1 MYSDKYA
8 HLLQPLPIGGV
19 ILKNR
24 MIASPSRPH
33 FLQGPEN
40 YPSANAFYHYANK
53 AKNGAAMVNISGLHA
68 GSDPNGTKNHDG
80 LFDFTDLKAQHYI
93 AQLAEGVHYYGS
105 KIQAGIGPAA
115 PPGYDVSAGIAREAV
130 VGDGSVTTT
139 AAHELTEE
147 MLMAMADR
155 MVEELAILRYECGF
169 DAAFLHMSYRGSV
182 LGRLLSPLTNRRT
195 DKFGGSLEARAHYI
209 LELCERIKQRCGRD
223 FILEASI
230 SGHDPLDI
238 PGGMQLED
246 VIDFAKMARGSIDIL
261 QVRAPDIDPSHPI
274 PFELN
279 PTPWLYMAEAIK
291 KANTGVLVSAVGG
304 FFDPAEADRVLAE
317 GKADII
323 AMARAFIS
331 NPEYGRLVY
340 EGRGGDLVPC
350 LRCNKCHKSSWADPW
365 ISVCSVNPVWGIEDK
380 LPSMKTEPTERKNI
394 AVIGGGPAGMSAAIW
409 LAERGHSVTLFE
421 RSGAL
426 GGQLDVIKDVPFK
439 WTIRQFREYLIR
451 QVSKQSGIT
460 VRLHCEPTREGLIA
474 GGFSE
479 VIAAIGAEP
488 KLPPLEGIDQHP
500 VVTALDAYQMVE
512 QLGKQVVVI
521 GGGEIGV
528 ETGMYLA
535 QNGHEVT
542 VLSRSDMLAKDSTPV
557 HYYSMFQSA
566 WEHTEGFS
574 AITGAEAVA
583 LEAGA
588 VVYRD
593 TASGELHRVCFD
605 SVVIAAGMKPRQA
618 AALAYCDKAY
628 GFHMIGDCLKVGNIQ
643 KLRRNAYGLA
653 MQI

>member
-1 MYSDKYA
+1 MYSNKFS
-8 HLLQPLPIGGV
+8 HLFEPIRIGGV
-19 ILKNR
+19 VLKNR

-105 KIQAGIGPAA
+105 KIQGGVGLAP
-115 PPGYDVSAGIAREAV
+115 PPGYDVSAGVLRDAV
-130 VGDGSVTTT
+130 VGDGSVSSV
-139 AAHELTEE
+139 AAHEITEE
-147 MLMAMADR
+147 MLMQMAER
-155 MVEELAILRYECGF
+155 VVEELAILRYECGF
-169 DAAFLHMSYRGSV
+169 DATFLHMSYRGSV
-182 LGRLLSPLTNRRT
+182 LGRLLSPLTNKRT
-195 DKFGGSLEARAHYI
+195 DKFGGSLEARAHFV
-209 LELCERIKQRCGRD
+209 LELCDKIKRRCGQD
-223 FILEASI
+223 FIIEASI

-238 PGGMQLED
+238 PGGMRLED
-246 VIDFAKMARGSIDIL
+246 VIDFAKMARGKIDIL

-279 PTPWLYMAEAIK
+279 TTPWLYMAEQIK
-291 KANTGVLVSAVGG
+291 KADTGVLVSAVGG
-304 FFDPAEADRVLAE
+304 FFDPAEADQALAD

-331 NPEYGRLVY
+331 NPDYGRLVY
-340 EGRGGDLVPC
+340 EGREDDLVPC

-380 LPSMKTEPTERKNI
+380 LPGMKTTPEESKKI
-394 AVIGGGPAGMSAAIW
+394 AVIGGGPAGMSEAIW
-409 LAERGHSVTLFE
+409 LADRGHDVTLFE
-421 RSGAL
+421 RSPRL
-426 GGQLDVIKDVPFK
+426 GGQLDVIKEVPFK

-451 QVSKQSGIT
+451 QIGKRGNID
-460 VRLHCEPTREGLIA
+460 VRLNCEPTRRQLID

-479 VIAAIGAEP
+479 VIVAVGATP
-488 KLPPLEGIDQHP
+488 RIPPLEGLEDGRYM
-500 VVTALDAYQMVE
+500 TALEAYRAEQ
-512 QLGKQVVVI
+512 QLGHRVVVV

-535 QNGHEVT
+535 QKGHEVT
-542 VLSRSDMLAKDSTPV
+542 VLSRSEMLAKDSTPV
-557 HYYSMFQSA
+557 HYYSMFQAA
-566 WEHTEGFS
+566 WEATEGFS
-574 AITGAEAVA
+574 AITGAEATAV
-583 LEAGA
+583 ESGA
-588 VVYRD
+588 VIYRD
-593 TASGELHRVCFD
+593 KASGKLRRAECD
-605 SVVIAAGMKPRQA
+605 SVVIAAGMLPKTED
-618 AALAYCDKAY
+618 ALAYHDPAY

-643 KLRRNAYGLA
+643 KLRRSAYGLA

>member
-1 MYSDKYA
+1 MYSNKYA
-8 HLLQPLPIGGV
+8 NLLQPISVGGV

-80 LFDFTDLKAQHYI
+80 LFDFTDLKSQHYI
-93 AQLAEGVHYYGS
+93 AQLAEGVHYYGA
-105 KIQAGIGPAA
+105 KIQGGVGLMA
-115 PPGYDVSAGIAREAV
+115 PPGYDVSAGVAREAV
-130 VGDGSVTTT
+130 VGDGSVTTVS
-139 AAHELTEE
+139 AHELSAE
-147 MLMAMADR
+147 MLAEMADR
-155 MVEELAILRYECGF
+155 VVEELAILRYECGF

-195 DKFGGSLEARAHYI
+195 DKFGGSLEARAHYV
-209 LELCERIKQRCGRD
+209 LELCDRIKQRCGRD

-238 PGGMQLED
+238 PGGMRLED

-274 PFELN
+274 PFELET
-279 PTPWLYMAEAIK
+279 TPWLYMAEAVK

-304 FFDPAEADRVLAE
+304 FFDPAEADRALAE

-331 NPEYGRLVY
+331 NPEYGQLVY
-340 EGRGGDLVPC
+340 EGREEDIVPC

-380 LPSMKTEPTERKNI
+380 LPTMKTEPTEQKKI
-394 AVIGGGPAGMSAAIW
+394 AVIGGGPTGMSAAVW

-421 RSGAL
+421 RSGEL
-426 GGQLDVIKDVPFK
+426 GGQLSVIKDVPFK
-439 WTIRQFREYLIR
+439 WTIRQFRDYLIR
-451 QVSKQSGIT
+451 QVSKQDNIV
-460 VRLHCEPTREGLIA
+460 VRLNCEPLRDELLA
-474 GGFSE
+474 EGFSE
-479 VIAAIGAEP
+479 VIAAVGAEP
-488 KLPPLEGIDQHP
+488 KIPQLEGMGQQT
-500 VVTALDAYQMVE
+500 VVTALDAYRMADR
-512 QLGKQVVVI
+512 LGKRIVVI

-542 VLSRSDMLAKDSTPV
+542 VLSRSEMLAKDSTPV
-557 HYYSMFQSA
+557 HYYSMFRAA
-566 WEHTEGFS
+566 WERTEGFS
-574 AITGAEAVA
+574 AITCAEAVA
-583 LEAGA
+583 LEEGA
-588 VVYRD
+588 VLYRD
-593 TASGELHRVCFD
+593 TVSGELRRVDCD
-605 SVVIAAGMKPRQA
+605 SVVVAAGMKPRQE
-618 AALAYCDKAY
+618 AALAYYDKGY

-643 KLRRNAYGLA
+643 KLRRSAYGLA
-653 MQI
+653 MQM